1 MNRIDSIWNTAEENI
16 SELEKKIAVEDILKF
31 RDKYTEK
38 TNGTSATGCQYEAV

>member
-1 MNRIDSIWNTAEENI
+1 MKHCRRKYQWTW
-16 SELEKKIAVEDILKF
+16 KKIAVEDILKF